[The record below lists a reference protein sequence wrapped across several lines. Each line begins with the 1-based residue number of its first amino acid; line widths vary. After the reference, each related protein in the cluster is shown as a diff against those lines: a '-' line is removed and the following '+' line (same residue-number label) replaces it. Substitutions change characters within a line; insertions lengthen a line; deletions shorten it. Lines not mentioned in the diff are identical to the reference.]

1 MFALNDF
8 NYHLPE
14 HLIAQTPA
22 RQRDHSRLL
31 VLNRADGAVSHGIFA
46 DVAELLNPSDLLV
59 INDTRVMPARLF
71 GKKETGG
78 NIEVLIIG
86 FSDRQ
91 GPLVSGKPVVCE
103 CLVRTSRAPKPGM
116 RLDFGPD
123 LKAVV
128 MEAFE
133 KTFSIAF
140 MCEQP
145 FETVLDRIGKMPLPP
160 YIRRSRGDDGL
171 LNDNSGDDHRAY
183 QTVYAAQT
191 GAVAAPTAGLH
202 FTWPLLKRLEQKGI
216 EIATITLHVG
226 YGTFAPVKAED
237 IRDHRIH
244 TESYFISP
252 ETADAINMARRSGRR
267 IIAVGTTTVRT
278 LEYAAGRNG
287 MVAAGGGECDL
298 FIYPGYEFNMVDAM
312 ITNFHL
318 PKSTLLMLVSAFAG
332 RERILNAYQQAIEN
346 QYRFYSYGD
355 AMLII

>member
-8 NYHLPE
+8 DYHLPE
-14 HLIAQTPA
+14 HLIAQTPVQ
-22 RQRDHSRLL
+22 QRDRSRLL
-31 VLNRADGAVSHGIFA
+31 VLNRSDGAVSHGIFT
-46 DVAELLNPSDLLV
+46 DVEHFFTPSDLLV

-71 GKKETGG
+71 GQKETGG
-78 NIEVLIIG
+78 KIEVLILA
-86 FSDRQ
+86 FSERQ
-91 GPLVSGKPVVCE
+91 ESFIPVKRVVCE
-103 CLVRTSRAPKPGM
+103 CLVRASKAPKPGM

-128 MEAFE
+128 IDAFE

-140 MCEQP
+140 ICEQP
-145 FETVLDRIGKMPLPP
+145 FENVLDRIGKMPLPP
-160 YIRRSRGDDGL
+160 YIRRSRRKDGL
-171 LNDNSGDDHRAY
+171 LNEDSDDDHTAY
-183 QTVYAAQT
+183 QTVYAART

-202 FTWPLLKRLEQKGI
+202 FTWELLERLKQKGI

-226 YGTFAPVKAED
+226 YGTFAPVKVED

-244 TESYFISP
+244 TERYFISP
-252 ETADAINMARRSGRR
+252 ETADAINAARTSGRR

-278 LEYAAGRNG
+278 LEYAADRNG
-287 MVAAGGGECDL
+287 LVAAGAGECDL
-298 FIYPGYEFNMVDAM
+298 FIYPGYEFNIIDAM

-332 RERILNAYQQAIEN
+332 RERILNAYQEAIEN

-355 AMLII
+355 AMLIR

>member
-22 RQRDHSRLL
+22 QQRARSRLL
-31 VLNRADGAVSHGIFA
+31 VLNRSDGAVSHGIFA
-46 DVAELLNPSDLLV
+46 DVEHLLTPSDLLV

-71 GKKETGG
+71 GRKETGG
-78 NIEVLIIG
+78 KIEVLIID

-91 GPLVSGKPVVCE
+91 GHSVSGKPVVCE
-103 CLVRTSRAPKPGM
+103 CLVRASKAPKPGM
-116 RLDFGPD
+116 HLDFGPD

-128 MEAFE
+128 MDAFE
-133 KTFSIAF
+133 KTFAIAF
-140 MCEQP
+140 ICEQP
-145 FETVLDRIGKMPLPP
+145 FETALDRIGKMPLPP
-160 YIRRSRGDDGL
+160 YIRRSRGKDGL
-171 LNDNSGDDHRAY
+171 LNETSGDDHRSY

-202 FTWPLLKRLEQKGI
+202 FTWELLKRLEQKGI

-226 YGTFAPVKAED
+226 YGTFAPVKVED

-244 TESYFISP
+244 TESYFITP
-252 ETADAINMARRSGRR
+252 ETANAINAARQSGRR
-267 IIAVGTTTVRT
+267 VIAVGTTTVRT
-278 LEYAAGRNG
+278 LEYAARSNG
-287 MVAAGGGECDL
+287 AVAAGGGDCDL
-298 FIYPGYEFNMVDAM
+298 FIYSDYAFNIVDAM

-332 RERILNAYQQAIEN
+332 RERIFNAYQEAIEN

-355 AMLII
+355 AMLIR